1 MLAGKHREAMDLVP
15 EEVIDTMTIPRT
27 IEELEKR
34 IHEYQGVSDELLLAR
49 TSQQGD
55 TDGLER
61 SLLFD

>member
-15 EEVIDTMTIPRT
+15 EGVIDTMTIPGT

-55 TDGLER
+55 TETLTD
-61 SLLFD
+61 